1 MQMLKTFGV
10 LFVLVAAVGAS
21 AWIFQRRLIYLPGP
35 DPGMP
40 PSGWETVEIAAADGL
55 ALRAW
60 LGAPDRVVERS
71 VAVIV
76 FPGNAGTRRDRVSLG
91 SRLTAAGFSVL
102 LVDYRGYGGNPGS
115 PDENGL
121 HRDARAAL
129 AFVEGAGLGDDGIV
143 YFGES
148 LGSGV
153 AVGLAAESPPD
164 ALVLR
169 SPFTS
174 LTDAAAHHFSWLPVR
189 WLLRDRYPSL
199 DRAGSISVPTLVIA
213 GTADRTVPYDQS
225 RRLAAALDAE
235 FHAVEGAD
243 HNDPA
248 LVTDPSLMD
257 AIFRFLETHTG

>member
-1 MQMLKTFGV
+1 MKVLKTFAV
-10 LFVLVAAVGAS
+10 LFVLVVAVGAA

-35 DPGMP
+35 DPGVP
-40 PSGWETVEIAAADGL
+40 PPGWEEVEVATEDGL
-55 ALRAW
+55 TLRTW
-60 LGAPDRVVERS
+60 LGAPDRAVDRS

-76 FPGNAGTRRDRVSLG
+76 FPGNAGTRRDRVPLG
-91 SRLTAAGFSVL
+91 NRLTAAGFSVL

-121 HRDARAAL
+121 HRDARAAR
-129 AFVEGAGLGDDGIV
+129 AFIDRAGLGSDGVV

-153 AVGLAAESPPD
+153 AVALAAESPPD

-189 WLLRDRYPSL
+189 WFLRDRYPSL
-199 DRAGSISVPTLVIA
+199 DRARSVTIPTLVIA
-213 GTADRTVPYDQS
+213 GTADRTVPYEQS
-225 RRLAAALDAE
+225 RRLAVALDAE

-248 LVTDPSLMD
+248 LVTDPGLVD
-257 AIFRFLETHTG
+257 AIVRFLRTHTG

>member
-1 MQMLKTFGV
+1 MKVMKTFGV
-10 LFVLVAAVGAS
+10 FCVVLVAVGVA
-21 AWIFQRRLIYLPGP
+21 AWVFQRRLIYLPGP
-35 DPGMP
+35 DPGAP
-40 PSGWETVEIAAADGL
+40 PPGWEEVEVATEDGF

-60 LGAPDRVVERS
+60 LGAPDRVIEGS

-76 FPGNAGTRRDRVSLG
+76 FPGNAGTRRDRVLLG
-91 SRLTAAGFSVL
+91 NRLTAAGFSVL
-102 LVDYRGYGGNPGS
+102 LVDYRGYGGNPGT

-121 HRDARAAL
+121 YRDARAAR
-129 AFVEGAGLGDDGIV
+129 AFIDGAGLGGDGVV
-143 YFGES
+143 YYGES

-153 AVGLAAESPPD
+153 AVALAAESPPD

-174 LTDAAAHHFSWLPVR
+174 LTDAAAHHFPWLPVR
-189 WLLRDRYPSL
+189 WFLRDRYPSL
-199 DRAGSISVPTLVIA
+199 DRARSITIPTLVIA

-225 RRLAAALDAE
+225 RRLAAELDAE

-248 LVTDPSLMD
+248 LVTDPGLMD
-257 AIFRFLETHTG
+257 AILRFLATHTG